1 MKITAGNLIHSP
13 HDLVAFLEGEFGSW
27 MDRLYLMRDQ
37 LPAAYTLP
45 WDGLTLAALT
55 PDAPTEDQELAAKRG
70 SAHEAQYVQDIR
82 EHDGDLVEIPHD
94 GKAVQRTMTEM
105 KAGRSRIYQ
114 GCLAIVVGSPRI
126 MMTRCQTVEQ
136 MRMVNLYC
144 RIAEYPEELA
154 TRTTSTSR
162 ASC

>member
-1 MKITAGNLIHSP
+1 MQFKAGNLIHSP

-82 EHDGDLVEIPHD
+82 GHDGDLVEIPHD
-94 GKAVQRTMTEM
+94 
-105 KAGRSRIYQ
+105 
-114 GCLAIVVGSPRI
+114 
-126 MMTRCQTVEQ
+126 
-136 MRMVNLYC
+136 
-144 RIAEYPEELA
+144 ELA
-154 TRTTSTSR
+154 HERPHGR
-162 ASC
+162 RFLSCAFKMISFHRHGDQGKRS